1 MTTAPTVGFH
11 AELFCSALSR
21 CLLSFWTRSRRPRSW
36 VSSARCSEGFASD
49 IIAAITA
56 AIIMRG
62 PTTRVIADAYMSR
75 TIAVIAAAA
84 AVVAEGTAA
93 AVLAAAV
100 LAAADNSAKADFN
113 AGRVAA

>member
-1 MTTAPTVGFH
+1 MTTAPTIGFR
-11 AELFCSALSR
+11 AELFCSAPSR

-36 VSSARCSEGFASD
+36 VSLARCSEGFASD
-49 IIAAITA
+49 IIGAITA

-62 PTTRVIADAYMSR
+62 PTTRVITDAYMSR

-84 AVVAEGTAA
+84 AGVAM
-93 AVLAAAV
+93 AAAV

>member
-1 MTTAPTVGFH
+1 MTDNDDGADRR
-11 AELFCSALSR
+11 LSR
-21 CLLSFWTRSRRPRSW
+21 RALLLGAFTLPLSFWSRSRHPRSW
-36 VSSARCSEGFASD
+36 VSLARCSEGFASD
-49 IIAAITA
+49 IIGAITA

-75 TIAVIAAAA
+75 TIAVIAAA
-84 AVVAEGTAA
+84 VAA
-93 AVLAAAV
+93 AGVARAAAV